1 MVCLTEIRAE
11 CEGVVWLGEE
21 EYRVVM
27 IHGKRSGV
35 MLRGKAMEKWVT
47 EGQKKWMNE
56 RVTAVVLGGM
66 RVVSAYQPVWGT
78 DDEGMTDYRSALE
91 NQIAMSGRERLV
103 IGGDFNAN
111 VGRGN
116 ARVGVCG
123 KYGVGRMNEAGRDL
137 VDWCEEQGL
146 AYVNSFMKH
155 ARRGTWFD

>member
-1 MVCLTEIRAE
+1 M
-11 CEGVVWLGEE
+11 
-21 EYRVVM
+21 
-27 IHGKRSGV
+27 
-35 MLRGKAMEKWVT
+35 
-47 EGQKKWMNE
+47 
-56 RVTAVVLGGM
+56 
-66 RVVSAYQPVWGT
+66 WGT

-91 NQIAMSGRERLV
+91 SQIAISGHERLV

-137 VDWCEEQGL
+137 IDWCEELGL

-155 ARRGTWFD
+155 ARRSSWFNLRYRRWYELNGFIVRKNERYWKIEKENDD